1 MLLYLWLTYNVG
13 IEHDE
18 NKTVLLGDD
27 TYLAFKSINS
37 FDQLIFLIFH
47 WADVLPDVCSVKAAC
62 FQRHQLFVALLEWLQ
77 QLLVLSH
84 TQLYTGYLCVKFHSN
99 RLNKAP
105 KTRKFWSA

>member
-47 WADVLPDVCSVKAAC
+47 
-62 FQRHQLFVALLEWLQ
+62 
-77 QLLVLSH
+77 
-84 TQLYTGYLCVKFHSN
+84 
-99 RLNKAP
+99 
-105 KTRKFWSA
+105 